1 MAQSDLTRNLIEALE
16 GWVPGLAG
24 RVQIE
29 TPLFQSGELDSLALF
44 NLLTW
49 IEEQIGSPVDTGS
62 LDPAREWSTVADIL
76 RYIERRR
83 SAP

>member
-1 MAQSDLTRNLIEALE
+1 MPESDLEQKLIEALE
-16 GWVPGLAG
+16 GWVPSLAG
-24 RVQIE
+24 RVQAE
-29 TPLFQSGELDSLALF
+29 TPLFISGELDSLALF

-49 IEEQIGSPVDTGS
+49 IEEQIGSPVDAGS
-62 LDPAREWSTVADIL
+62 LDPVREWSTVGEIL